1 MVFPNLRHWFL
12 CHPQSLVGCANFFCP
27 DFYNSS
33 VDNFTMHLHFYWV
46 QGFVLFCFVLVQ
58 EDLLKQMSLEELF
71 VWERYS
77 VLERVICF
85 KEKWQNCL
93 PLSAGIDQLRLNQ
106 FFFRHEFCVWLLVS
120 PYGIRYYSI
129 PPQSNQVVRFAA
141 LVTYLYNPFC

>member
-1 MVFPNLRHWFL
+1 MVFPSLRHWFL
-12 CHPQSLVGCANFFCP
+12 CHPQSLVGCSKFFRP

-33 VDNFTMHLHFYWV
+33 VGNFTMHLHFYWV
-46 QGFVLFCFVLVQ
+46 QGFALFCFVLVQ

-93 PLSAGIDQLRLNQ
+93 PLSAGIDQLRLTS
-106 FFFRHEFCVWLLVS
+106 FFSDMNSVFDCLFHHMVLDIILFHLNLIKWSDLQC
-120 PYGIRYYSI
+120 
-129 PPQSNQVVRFAA
+129 
-141 LVTYLYNPFC
+141 

>member
-1 MVFPNLRHWFL
+1 MVFPSLRHWFL

-93 PLSAGIDQLRLNQ
+93 PLSAGIDQLRLTS
-106 FFFRHEFCVWLLVS
+106 FFSDMNSVFDCLFHHMVLDIILFHLNLIKWSDLQC
-120 PYGIRYYSI
+120 
-129 PPQSNQVVRFAA
+129 
-141 LVTYLYNPFC
+141 